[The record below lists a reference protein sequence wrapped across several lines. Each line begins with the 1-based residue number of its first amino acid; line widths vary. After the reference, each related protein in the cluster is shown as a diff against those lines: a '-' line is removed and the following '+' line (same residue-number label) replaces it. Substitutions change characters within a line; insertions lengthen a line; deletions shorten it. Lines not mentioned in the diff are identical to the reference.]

1 MAKHGNDMI
10 WAVSMNAKRPRKKP
24 IRVPR
29 KLMNTA
35 AWKNHAMKE
44 VPDPSIKVQPIT
56 PLSAPDPAML
66 SELEKLRKEN
76 DELQAKLDGQQ
87 EGKMPVEVRET
98 GGKMPVEIVPERT
111 PLETLHMKRGP
122 GRPPKAKP
130 QA

>member
-56 PLSAPDPAML
+56 PLSAPDPAVMD
-66 SELEKLRKEN
+66 ELAQLRKQN
-76 DELQAKLDGQQ
+76 DELQAKLQA
-87 EGKMPVEVRET
+87 KPAA
-98 GGKMPVEIVPERT
+98 P
-111 PLETLHMKRGP
+111 KRG
-122 GRPPKAKP
+122 RPTNAEKEAAKAQDQT